1 MSRLFKLKV
10 AIFLCGV
17 LLCNSLYGQF
27 LEGVGD
33 RASVKWRQMSG
44 PTYKVIYPKG
54 EDSLALKYLWL
65 LEQNREATMLGLG
78 LDKSAKVPVVL
89 HNRTANS
96 NGLVTW
102 APKRMELY
110 TIPPTDTYSHIWE
123 EQLAIHEARHV
134 GQMTYFTKGIFNVLQ
149 YFIGEQSQGLGAG
162 VYGSEW
168 NMEGD
173 AVVAETELT
182 NSGRGREADFLEYH
196 RLSILQG
203 DLRRPQDWKFGSYKH
218 YSSSLYQFG
227 YLINSAIRYNIDD
240 YAISGKIFDKTV
252 KKFYTPVVKKVV
264 YKSLTGKSYQEQFK
278 TAQSLMDSIWRED
291 LTHRGNFTEPEQLL
305 NKTTDYYVKYE
316 SPVVLSA
323 DSVLYVK
330 SSYENSSE
338 LVLVTGGK
346 EKVLKPFSTQITRLV
361 KKGDKVYFTERV
373 MHHRWAAD
381 VYSNLY
387 SLDLNNL
394 KISKVTKNHW
404 YYYPSVSDNTNNI
417 LLIEY
422 LPNSGSRLVVLNPN
436 RQAKS
441 FEDIVSV
448 ISTPENSQVTSA
460 VWSGS
465 SIYLTALSPMGLAMY
480 KADYCFKTNTLLSDW
495 EMVINPQTA
504 KISDLMDGGDYIYF
518 LSDMDGLNNV
528 YKLQNGKLERI
539 TNEKFGAHSPYVH
552 NGYVYY
558 SAAQSDGNYPV
569 KAQICSASEYNSKRD
584 VTLKDGNLENRYV
597 YPIAEKLTSQAKEAL
612 AAKGLLR
619 DGNDKS
625 NFQSASIVK
634 FKKSKE
640 EFAKEVKSTRYSRVG
655 HLFKIHSWAP
665 VYYDVDNIMAANFD
679 KIDEIATLGAV
690 LYSQN
695 TLGNAIAKFG
705 YSYHNNRHAGHFKFV
720 YTGLYPVFEIN
731 TDINANGQKRYLY
744 KNGGKLAIQNTGN
757 VDVNLDVTAYI
768 PFTFNSHGL
777 YRGITPQINWNFTN
791 NYFTNETYNVKS
803 YNQELTFAIQGYL
816 MRPTA
821 HSAIYPKWGIG
832 LYAGTSMTP
841 KGGDFKGNA
850 AALYAYGYVPGLFS
864 KHGIKLTMGYQR
876 QWTKLF
882 YMSNLI
888 SGPRGYKESIYADK
902 LLTASVDYAL
912 PIYAGNLYI
921 PSLLFVKRFQLNPFC
936 DFANATYA
944 YNSTAKGLSF
954 QHYSFGATLKV
965 DCHILGFGAPI
976 SVGVR
981 YARNYTEDLFVSEFK
996 KNSVNLVLSVEL

>member
-78 LDKSAKVPVVL
+78 LEKSAKVPVVL

-102 APKRMELY
+102 APKRMELFA
-110 TIPPTDTYSHIWE
+110 IPSPDTYSHIWE

-134 GQMTYFTKGIFNVLQ
+134 GQMTHFTKGIFKIGQ
-149 YFIGEQSQGLGAG
+149 YIIGEQSQGLGVGLYA
-162 VYGSEW
+162 SEW
-168 NMEGD
+168 NLEGD
-173 AVVAETELT
+173 AVIAETELT
-182 NSGRGREADFLEYH
+182 SSGRGREADFLEYH

-218 YSSSLYQFG
+218 YSSSVYQFG
-227 YLINSAIRYNIDD
+227 YLVNSVIRYNMDD
-240 YAISGKIFDKTV
+240 YGISGKIFDKTV
-252 KKFYTPVVKKVV
+252 KKFYTPVVKEIV
-264 YKSLTGKSYQEQFK
+264 YKSLTGKEYPEQFRG
-278 TAQSLMDSIWRED
+278 AQSLMDSIWRED
-291 LTHRGNFTEPEQLL
+291 LTHRGNFTESEQLL

-346 EKVLKPFSTQITRLV
+346 EKVLRPFSNQITRLV
-361 KKGDKVYFTERV
+361 KKGNKVFFTEKV
-373 MHHRWAAD
+373 MHNRWNAD
-381 VYSNLY
+381 VFSNLY
-387 SLDLNNL
+387 SLDLVTL
-394 KISKVTKNHW
+394 KVTRHSKNHW
-404 YYYPSVSDNTNNI
+404 YYYPSVSSLTDKV

-422 LPNSGSRLVVLNPN
+422 LSNAGSQLAVIDTQL
-436 RQAKS
+436 QGKS
-441 FEDIVSV
+441 SNVVSV
-448 ISTPENSQVTSA
+448 IPVPEDSQITSA
-460 VWSGS
+460 VWSGDN
-465 SIYLTALSPMGLAMY
+465 IYITALSYAGLAMY
-480 KADYCFKTNTLLSDW
+480 KALYCFDTHTIKGNW
-495 EMVINPQTA
+495 EMVIKPQWS
-504 KISDLMDGGDYIYF
+504 KISNLMDGGDYIYF

-528 YKLQNGKLERI
+528 YKLHNGNLERI

-552 NGYVYY
+552 NGYIYY

-569 KAQICSASEYNSKRD
+569 KAQIFSASEYNSKRD

-625 NFQSASIVK
+625 NCQSASIVK

-665 VYYDVDNIMAANFD
+665 AYYDVDAIMEANFD
-679 KIDEIATLGAV
+679 KIDDVLKLGAV
-690 LYSQN
+690 LYTQN
-695 TLGNAIAKFG
+695 TLGNAIGRFG
-705 YSYHNNRHAGHFKFV
+705 YSYHNKRHAGHMEFI
-720 YTGLYPVFEIN
+720 YSGLYPVFDIKA
-731 TDINANGQKRYLY
+731 DINELGQKRYIY
-744 KNGGKLAIQNTGN
+744 KNDGKMYVQNTGN
-757 VDVNLDVTAYI
+757 VDVNFNLTAYI

-777 YRGITPQINWNFTN
+777 LRGLTPQVNWNFTN
-791 NYFTNETYNVKS
+791 NYFTDSTYSRRS
-803 YNQELTFAIQGYL
+803 YNHELRFGLQGYI
-816 MRPTA
+816 MRPVA

-832 LYAGTSMTP
+832 LYARTSMTP
-841 KGGDFKGNA
+841 KGGDYKGKA
-850 AALYAYGYVPGLFS
+850 AALYAYGYIPGFFS
-864 KHGIKLTMGYQR
+864 KHGVKLTLGYQR
-876 QWTKLF
+876 QWTKLI

-888 SGPRGYKESIYADK
+888 SSPRGYKDPLYSDK
-902 LLTASVDYAL
+902 LVTASVDYAI
-912 PIYAGNLYI
+912 PIYLGNLYI

-936 DFANATYA
+936 DFANATYI
-944 YNSTAKGLSF
+944 YNPKATGLQY
-954 QHYSFGATLKV
+954 QHYSFGATFKV
-965 DCHILGFGAPI
+965 DCHVLGYGGLV

-981 YARNYTEDLFVSEFK
+981 YARNYTKDPFVTNFK
-996 KNSVNLVLSVEL
+996 ENSVNLVLSVDW